1 MTHKKEDAHTIII
14 STQCTPDVSG
24 RKKTQ
29 AESNRWISAPHQS
42 FLFLFLLARLHYLIN
57 ILVNR
62 ITGMDWMILIS
73 KYF

>member
-1 MTHKKEDAHTIII
+1 MTIHICTHKKEDAHTIII

-42 FLFLFLLARLHYLIN
+42 FLFLFC
-57 ILVNR
+57 
-62 ITGMDWMILIS
+62 
-73 KYF
+73 